1 MELVASEWC
10 RVVRTRRYTSQVHTG
25 ASFGVKS
32 VTFVHCSV
40 SGILCQWI
48 SLNTDDVSSSFF
60 LFKIEFISFDFEFLY
75 NLKSV
80 CQFTHRLFI
89 IYIELL

>member
-1 MELVASEWC
+1 M
-10 RVVRTRRYTSQVHTG
+10 VRTRRYASQVHTG
-25 ASFGVKS
+25 ASFAVKP

-40 SGILCQWI
+40 SGILCQWV

-75 NLKSV
+75 NLKISV
-80 CQFTHRLFI
+80 SVHTQIVYNIHRI
-89 IYIELL
+89 IVNL